1 MVHTDDL
8 PNTPAKVLTSSR
20 ARNVSRATPRVAP
33 KIEYRDPDTPSP
45 SPSSGSDDGSVY
57 QEANKSTPEVDDLK
71 PVISEDEP
79 DSPPS
84 PSKRRKTS
92 SGPNRRASGSGSPKK
107 VTPKKQGASGG
118 GKGPSMDSRGGLEA
132 LPAPVSEGH
141 AQLGRS
147 RSRHRTRRQG
157 EYSSGLSGGV
167 ATARWLTR
175 QSCSNRMA
183 ILNKRIPTAIKGI
196 SGQ

>member
-57 QEANKSTPEVDDLK
+57 QEANKSTPDVDDLK

-92 SGPNRRASGSGSPKK
+92 SGASHRASGYGSPKK

-118 GKGPSMDSRGGLEA
+118 GRARAWTAEEDWKLFQHLYPRVTPNWAEVARDIGRDAKVSTAGG
-132 LPAPVSEGH
+132 
-141 AQLGRS
+141 
-147 RSRHRTRRQG
+147 
-157 EYSSGLSGGV
+157 
-167 ATARWLTR
+167 
-175 QSCSNRMA
+175 
-183 ILNKRIPTAIKGI
+183 
-196 SGQ
+196 

>member
-57 QEANKSTPEVDDLK
+57 QEANKSTPDVDDLK
-71 PVISEDEP
+71 PGISEDEL
-79 DSPPS
+79 DSSPS

-92 SGPNRRASGSGSPKK
+92 KGPSRRASGSEPPKK

-118 GKGPSMDSRGGLEA
+118 EGARAWTAEEDWKLFQHLYPRVTPNWAEVARDIGRDAKVRQQVEWRSGDCEVADETVVLEPNGDPQQA
-132 LPAPVSEGH
+132 YPDCD
-141 AQLGRS
+141 QRD
-147 RSRHRTRRQG
+147 
-157 EYSSGLSGGV
+157 
-167 ATARWLTR
+167 
-175 QSCSNRMA
+175 
-183 ILNKRIPTAIKGI
+183 
-196 SGQ
+196 